1 VRPRSFRTRLTLVH
15 LAAVLA
21 AVGLTAFA
29 THWQLAR
36 AVHGQLDAELLA
48 LAETESLLLA
58 DTAQPV
64 RVHDM
69 PAGPSPPSFVRLD
82 RLVQISD
89 AKGHVLAR
97 SANLGAARL
106 PVRPPLLARLAAG
119 KTVTETLRDFGEEPV
134 RLISVPVEARGGRYV
149 VQVAG
154 SVEDA
159 DRAIRFARVLF
170 LVMALALLAAV
181 GTAAAVLTRRAFRP
195 IDAVVDEAHRIGEAD
210 LRRRLPHP
218 GTRDEIGRLVTTLN
232 DMLDRIERSFESQR
246 RFTADASHELRSP
259 LSRLRA
265 ELEVMLR
272 RPRERAEYEETLRSC
287 LDEAERLSQLTD
299 ELLLLARLD
308 AGEARLATDTVAL
321 HTVAEVAIRRME
333 RASGERQGRI
343 AIAPSPPV
351 VARVGREPAALVV
364 QNLLENA
371 LKFSPPDSPIT
382 ISLGA
387 EGDEV
392 LLSVS
397 DRGPGISPDELP
409 RVFERFYRGRRARA
423 EAVPGVG
430 LGLALSRAVV
440 EAHGGRITVQ
450 SPPGGGTTFTV
461 RLPAAA

>member
-1 VRPRSFRTRLTLVH
+1 VRPRSFRTRITLVH
-15 LAAVLA
+15 LAAVFA

-36 AVHGQLDAELLA
+36 AVHNQLDAELLA
-48 LAETESLLLA
+48 LAETESLMLA
-58 DTAQPV
+58 DATQPV
-64 RVHDM
+64 RVHDT
-69 PAGPSPPSFVRLD
+69 PAGPAPPSFVRLD

-89 AKGHVLAR
+89 TDGRVLAR

-106 PVRPPLLARLAAG
+106 PTRAPLLTRLAAG
-119 KTVTETLRDFGEEPV
+119 ETVVETLTDFGEEPV
-134 RLISVPVEARGGRYV
+134 RLVSVPVEARGARYL

-159 DRAIRFARVLF
+159 DRAIRSARVLF
-170 LVMALALLAAV
+170 VVMALALLAAV
-181 GTAAAVLTRRAFRP
+181 GTAAAVLTKRAFRP
-195 IDAVVDEAHRIGEAD
+195 IDAVVDEAHRIGEID

-218 GTRDEIGRLVTTLN
+218 GTTDEIGRLVSTLN
-232 DMLDRIERSFESQR
+232 DMLERIERSFESQR

-308 AGEARLATDTVAL
+308 SGEARLATDTVAL

-333 RASGERQGRI
+333 RASGGQPRI

-351 VARVGREPAALVV
+351 VARVGREPVALVV

-371 LKFSPPDSPIT
+371 LKFSPPDSPVT

-409 RVFERFYRGRRARA
+409 RVFERFYRGKRARA

-450 SPPGGGTTFTV
+450 SQPGGGTTFTV

>member
-1 VRPRSFRTRLTLVH
+1 VRGSSFRTRLTLVH
-15 LAAVLA
+15 LAAVVA
-21 AVGLTAFA
+21 AVGLTALA
-29 THWQLAR
+29 THWQLSR
-36 AVHGQLDAELLA
+36 AVHGQLDAELMA
-48 LAETESLLLA
+48 LAETEILMLGDPGL
-58 DTAQPV
+58 PI
-64 RVHDM
+64 RVHDP
-69 PAGPSPPSFVRLD
+69 PAGPAPPSFVRLD
-82 RLVQISD
+82 RLIQISD
-89 AKGHVLAR
+89 AQGRVLAR

-106 PVRPPLLARLAAG
+106 PTRPPLMKRLEAG
-119 KTVTETLRDFGEEPV
+119 ETVIETLRDFGEEPV
-134 RLISVPVEARGGRYV
+134 RLISVPVEARGTRFV
-149 VQVAG
+149 IQVAG

-159 DRAIRFARVLF
+159 NRAIRSARVLF
-170 LVMALALLAAV
+170 AVMALALLAVV
-181 GTAAAVLTRRAFRP
+181 GTAAAILTKRAFRP

-218 GTRDEIGRLVTTLN
+218 GARDEIGRLVETLN
-232 DMLDRIERSFESQR
+232 EMLDRIERAFESQR

-272 RPRERAEYEETLRSC
+272 RPRENVEYEETLRSC

-308 AGEARLATDTVAL
+308 AGEARLPTDKVAL

-333 RASGERQGRI
+333 RAAGGRLARI
-343 AIAPSPPV
+343 SIAPSPPV

-371 LKFSPPDSPIT
+371 VKFSPPDSPVT
-382 ISLGA
+382 IRLAA
-387 EGDEV
+387 EGEEV

-397 DRGPGISPDELP
+397 DSGPGISPDELP

-440 EAHGGRITVQ
+440 EAHGGRLTVE
-450 SPPGGGTTFTV
+450 SPPGGGATFTV